1 MNCEQQDSQDIDK
14 EMWRCQ
20 GKQTCRPAA
29 ADWTW
34 SSKEK
39 RPSSITVLVRSSL
52 DKAREYMISSTVSLA
67 RRRMTFTGLG
77 RVHKNSPSERW
88 TTQKSLFSLLE
99 GKCNDCHLFWPMR
112 WLRAAA
118 CKSFW
123 GLKSL
128 SIKMTVSA
136 AVRFIPTPPEMTSY
150 DEISNA
156 AQIVH

>member
-1 MNCEQQDSQDIDK
+1 MYRYLNCEQQDSQDINK
-14 EMWRCQ
+14 VWRCQ
-20 GKQTCRPAA
+20 GEQTCRPAA

-67 RRRMTFTGLG
+67 RRRITFTGLWK
-77 RVHKNSPSERW
+77 VHKESFRKINYV
-88 TTQKSLFSLLE
+88 KIIILD
-99 GKCNDCHLFWPMR
+99 GKCNDCHLSWPMR

-136 AVRFIPTPPEMTSY
+136 AVRFIPTPPEMTAY
-150 DEISNA
+150 DEVSK
-156 AQIVH
+156 QLK